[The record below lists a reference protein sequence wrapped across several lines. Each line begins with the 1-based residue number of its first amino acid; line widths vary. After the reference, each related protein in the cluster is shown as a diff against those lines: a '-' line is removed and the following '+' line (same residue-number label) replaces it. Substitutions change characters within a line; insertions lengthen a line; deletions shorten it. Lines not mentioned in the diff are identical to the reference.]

1 MKNKPTPIHLIRALI
16 VIKRDRARKAS
27 RTGINLL
34 MRSVGLVALIA
45 FLAVIIT
52 TGMAVGIAAA
62 AYTTITANLATP
74 EDVAAVQ
81 DDTFETTKIYAWGPD
96 TDGDGKRDPV
106 LIYEVIDPNAGD
118 RNWVTFAA
126 MPDHVVCGTIAAEDK
141 TFWTNPGFNTRGT
154 IRAFV
159 GNILGDDIQG
169 GSSITQQVVKNSV
182 IPIEE
187 RFEKSYARKIKEIL
201 ISLELTRLYEK
212 EEILEW
218 YINTNFYG
226 NLAYGIGAAAR
237 VYFDKTVEELTISE
251 AATLIAIPQYPRMN
265 PFDTPE
271 TALERKNI
279 ILNRMLEEGCIT
291 TAEAQAA
298 EAELWQLAVSNQRFD
313 ILAPHFSMYVR
324 HELEE
329 RYGAEVVA
337 GGGLSV
343 YTTLDLAL
351 NAQAECTIQTYL
363 RILNGA
369 DPAVVIPE
377 MAAQGCAAAQYLPDV
392 PARRSGEEFNV
403 KNSAVMV
410 IRPNTG
416 EILAMIGS
424 ADYWNEEIDGK
435 FNVAVDGLRQPGSSF
450 KPFTYA
456 TFLAQGYPGHN
467 PAYMFLDARQAFDQG
482 SGMAPYV
489 PENYTRRY
497 YGPVSLRSALARSL
511 NIPAVEAMSIAGID
525 EVLRTAH
532 RMGITTLD
540 KGLQHYGLSLTLGG
554 GEVKLIDMVYAFSVF
569 ANNGTM
575 YGTPVPEDEARP
587 GFRELNPVAILRVED
602 RDGNILYQYNQP
614 ETRQVLEERVAYL
627 ITHIIS
633 DRYARIP
640 AFGTPNPLEL
650 ANERPAAVKT
660 GTTNNFTDNWT
671 VGYTPQ
677 YATGVWMGNKD
688 ADDYMINTPGSYG
701 AAFIWHAVMEYA
713 HRNDPIVSFI
723 RPAGIDDYGVC
734 TTSGLLSNGNCPIKY
749 ELMIPGTEPTEEDKI
764 HQVYLINRDTNKL
777 ATIFTPPELVEHKV
791 YKILPPEAED
801 WINSLPEDRRA
812 EFVPPSEYDDI
823 GPNRANAEV
832 AITSPVPYAYVG
844 GVVPIMGNARGGDFA
859 MFRLLFGQGLNPT
872 EWMQIGPDHGNQVEN
887 NLLENFDTTGLQ
899 NVPYTLQIQVI
910 GHDQQVRQATVQV
923 TVDNEPP
930 KADLTYPPADS
941 EYEYGFAE
949 WVNVNAEVHDNYA
962 IERVEFYYNNQ
973 AEPFKVRNIAPF
985 NVNWT
990 PGGPGQYQFHV
1001 VVYDAAGN
1009 ETKTAPVTIYVIAR
1023 EEPQD

>member
-640 AFGTPNPLEL
+640 A
-650 ANERPAAVKT
+650 
-660 GTTNNFTDNWT
+660 
-671 VGYTPQ
+671 
-677 YATGVWMGNKD
+677 
-688 ADDYMINTPGSYG
+688 
-701 AAFIWHAVMEYA
+701 
-713 HRNDPIVSFI
+713 
-723 RPAGIDDYGVC
+723 DYGVC